1 MYRKLTADQI
11 FNGYELLPEG
21 SVLILEKNGTIVDI
35 VNQTEAGDGIEQHDG
50 MLSPGFINCHCHLE
64 LSHMREKVPKHI
76 GLIDF
81 LMKIVENRHATEE
94 EIQLAI
100 ETAENEMLQNG
111 IVAVGDIC
119 NTTNTITKKS
129 KTNLHYHN
137 FIEVAGFPEGIADKR
152 FNAILDVYNQF
163 SKISKYNSI
172 VPHAPYSVS
181 TSLLKK
187 ITSFP
192 GNDIMTMHNQE
203 TLAENELYENMEGDF
218 LQFYQQLNIPVDSFN
233 AKGKS
238 SLQYFLPFF
247 KRNQP
252 LILVHNVFTKQED
265 ISYAQT
271 MSELENAALY
281 FCLCPHANQYIS
293 NKLPDVNMF
302 VNNEMNLILGT
313 DSLASNDQLSIMAEI
328 KLLQQHF
335 PHITITEMLK
345 WATSN
350 GAKALKINDVYGSF
364 EKGKRPGVVLIGGD
378 NHECTNVFLPPRR

>member
-11 FNGYELLPEG
+11 FNGYELLPQG

-35 VNQTEAGDGIEQHDG
+35 VNQAEAGDGIEQHDG

-64 LSHMREKVPKHI
+64 LSHMRGKVPKNT

-94 EIQLAI
+94 EIQSAI
-100 ETAENEMLQNG
+100 ETAENEMAQNG

-119 NTTNTITKKS
+119 NTTNTIDQKS
-129 KTNLHYHN
+129 KANLHYQN

-152 FNAILDVYNQF
+152 FNAILDVYNEF

-181 TSLLKK
+181 TSLLEK
-187 ITSFP
+187 ITSFS
-192 GNDIMTMHNQE
+192 GNEIMTMHNQE
-203 TLAENELYENMEGDF
+203 TLAENELYEKMEGDF
-218 LQFYQQLNIPVDSFN
+218 LQFYQQLNIPVDSFD

-252 LILVHNVFTKQED
+252 LILVHNVLTKQED

-293 NKLPDVNMF
+293 NKLPDVDMF
-302 VNNEMNLILGT
+302 VNNEMNLVLGT

-328 KLLQQHF
+328 KLLQQNF
-335 PHITITEMLK
+335 PHIMITKMLK

-350 GAKALKINDVYGSF
+350 GAKALKIDDRYGSF
-364 EKGKRPGVVLIGGD
+364 EKGKRPGVVLIGD
-378 NHECTNVFLPPRR
+378 NNVAPFNFPEGGR

>member
-11 FNGYELLPEG
+11 FNGYELLPQG

-35 VNQTEAGDGIEQHDG
+35 VNQAEAGDDIERHVG
-50 MLSPGFINCHCHLE
+50 MLSPGFVNCHCHLE
-64 LSHMREKVPKHI
+64 LSHMRGKVPKHT

-81 LMKIVENRHATEE
+81 LMKIVENRLATEE
-94 EIQLAI
+94 EIQSAI
-100 ETAENEMLQNG
+100 ETAENEMIQNG

-119 NTTNTITKKS
+119 NTTNTIAQKS
-129 KTNLHYHN
+129 RTNLHYQN
-137 FIEVAGFPEGIADKR
+137 FIEVAGFPDGIADKR
-152 FNAILDVYNQF
+152 FNAILDVYNEF
-163 SKISKYNSI
+163 TKVSKYNSI

-181 TSLLKK
+181 VALLEK
-187 ITSFP
+187 INSFP

-203 TLAENELYENMEGDF
+203 TLAENELYEKMEGEF
-218 LQFYQQLNIPVDSFN
+218 LSFYQKLNISVDSFN

-252 LILVHNVFTKQED
+252 LILVHNVYTKLED
-265 ISYAQT
+265 IGYAQT
-271 MSELENAALY
+271 MSELDHSALY

-302 VNNEMNLILGT
+302 VNNEMNMVLGT

-328 KLLQQHF
+328 KLLQKYF
-335 PHITITEMLK
+335 PHISINEMLK

-350 GAKALKINDVYGSF
+350 GARALSINDVYGSF
-364 EKGKRPGVVLIGGD
+364 EKGKRPGVVLIGED
-378 NHECTNVFLPPRR
+378 SECSPL

>member
-1 MYRKLTADQI
+1 LYRKLTADQI
-11 FNGYELLPEG
+11 FNGYELLPQG

-35 VNQTEAGDGIEQHDG
+35 VNQADAGDDIERHVG
-50 MLSPGFINCHCHLE
+50 MLSPGFVNCHCHLE
-64 LSHMREKVPKHI
+64 LSHMRGKVPKHT

-94 EIQLAI
+94 EIQSAI
-100 ETAENEMLQNG
+100 ETAENEMILNG

-119 NTTNTITKKS
+119 NTTNTIDQKS
-129 KTNLHYHN
+129 KSNLHYQN
-137 FIEVAGFPEGIADKR
+137 FIEVAGFPDGIADKR
-152 FNAILDVYNQF
+152 FNAILDVYIEF
-163 SKISKYNSI
+163 AKVSKYNSI

-181 TSLLKK
+181 AALLEK

-203 TLAENELYENMEGDF
+203 TLAENELYEKMEGEF
-218 LQFYQQLNIPVDSFN
+218 LSFYQKLNIPVDSFN

-252 LILVHNVFTKQED
+252 LILVHNVYTKAED
-265 ISYAQT
+265 IVYAQT
-271 MSELENAALY
+271 KGEFDNSALY

-293 NKLPDVNMF
+293 YKLPDVDMF
-302 VNNEMNLILGT
+302 VNNAMNLVLGT
-313 DSLASNDQLSIMAEI
+313 DSLASNDQLSIWEEI

-335 PHITITEMLK
+335 PHITIPEMLK

-350 GAKALKINDVYGSF
+350 GARALKIEDRYGSF
-364 EKGKRPGVVLIGGD
+364 EKGKRPGVVLIREDLNCGIISI
-378 NHECTNVFLPPRR
+378 

>member
-11 FNGYELLPEG
+11 FNGYELLPQG

-35 VNQTEAGDGIEQHDG
+35 VNQAEAGDDIERQIG
-50 MLSPGFINCHCHLE
+50 MLSPGFVNCHCHLE
-64 LSHMREKVPKHI
+64 LSHMRGKVPKHT

-81 LMKIVENRHATEE
+81 LMKIVEHRHATEE
-94 EIQLAI
+94 EIQSAI
-100 ETAENEMLQNG
+100 ETAENEMIQNG

-119 NTTNTITKKS
+119 NTTNTIAQKS
-129 KTNLHYHN
+129 KSNLHYQN
-137 FIEVAGFPEGIADKR
+137 FIEVAGFPDGIADKR
-152 FNAILDVYNQF
+152 FNAILNVYNEF
-163 SKISKYNSI
+163 TKISKYNSI

-181 TSLLKK
+181 ASLLEK

-192 GNDIMTMHNQE
+192 GNEIMTMHNQE
-203 TLAENELYENMEGDF
+203 TLAENELYEKMEGEF
-218 LQFYQQLNIPVDSFN
+218 LSFYQKLNIPVDGFN

-252 LILVHNVFTKQED
+252 LILVHNLYTKSED
-265 ISYAQT
+265 IGYAQT
-271 MSELENAALY
+271 MSELDHSALY

-302 VNNEMNLILGT
+302 VNKEMNLVLGT

-335 PHITITEMLK
+335 PNISFTEILK

-364 EKGKRPGVVLIGGD
+364 EKGKRPGVVLIGVDG
-378 NHECTNVFLPPRR
+378 ECGPL

>member
-11 FNGYELLPEG
+11 FNGYELLPQG

-35 VNQTEAGDGIEQHDG
+35 VYQAEAGDDIERHVG
-50 MLSPGFINCHCHLE
+50 MLSPGFVNCHCHLE
-64 LSHMREKVPKHI
+64 LSHMRGKVPKNT

-81 LMKIVENRHATEE
+81 LMKIVENRYATEE
-94 EIQLAI
+94 EIQSAI
-100 ETAENEMLQNG
+100 ETAENEMIQNG

-119 NTTNTITKKS
+119 NTTNTIAQKS
-129 KTNLHYHN
+129 KSNLHYQN
-137 FIEVAGFPEGIADKR
+137 FIEVAGFPDAIADKR
-152 FNAILDVYNQF
+152 FNAILNVYNEF
-163 SKISKYNSI
+163 TKVSKYNSI

-181 TSLLKK
+181 ASLLEK
-187 ITSFP
+187 ISSFP

-203 TLAENELYENMEGDF
+203 TLAENELYEKMEGEF
-218 LQFYQQLNIPVDSFN
+218 LSFYQKLNIPVDSFN

-252 LILVHNVFTKQED
+252 LILVHNVYTKVED
-265 ISYAQT
+265 IGYAQT
-271 MSELENAALY
+271 MSELDHSALY

-302 VNNEMNLILGT
+302 VNNEMNLVLGT

-328 KLLQQHF
+328 KLLQKCF
-335 PHITITEMLK
+335 PHISINEMLK

-350 GAKALKINDVYGSF
+350 GARALSINDVYGSF
-364 EKGKRPGVVLIGGD
+364 EKGKRPGVVLIGH
-378 NHECTNVFLPPRR
+378 NHECTNIFLPPRR

>member
-11 FNGYELLPEG
+11 FNGYELLPQG

-35 VNQTEAGDGIEQHDG
+35 VNQADAGDDIERHVG
-50 MLSPGFINCHCHLE
+50 MLSPGFVNCHCHLE
-64 LSHMREKVPKHI
+64 LSHMRGKVPKHT

-94 EIQLAI
+94 EIQSAI
-100 ETAENEMLQNG
+100 ETAENEMILNG
-111 IVAVGDIC
+111 IVALGDIC
-119 NTTNTITKKS
+119 NTTNTIAQKS
-129 KTNLHYHN
+129 KSNLHYQN
-137 FIEVAGFPEGIADKR
+137 FIEVAGFPDGIADKR
-152 FNAILDVYNQF
+152 FNAILDVYNEF
-163 SKISKYNSI
+163 AKVSKYNSI

-181 TSLLKK
+181 VSLLEK

-203 TLAENELYENMEGDF
+203 TLAENELYEKMEGEF
-218 LQFYQQLNIPVDSFN
+218 LSFYQKLNIPVDSFN

-252 LILVHNVFTKQED
+252 LILVHNVYTKAED
-265 ISYAQT
+265 IGYAQT
-271 MSELENAALY
+271 MGEFDHSALY

-302 VNNEMNLILGT
+302 VNNVMNLVLGT

-335 PHITITEMLK
+335 PHISFIEMLK

-350 GAKALKINDVYGSF
+350 GARALKIDDVFGSF
-364 EKGKRPGVVLIGGD
+364 EKGKRPSVVLIKEDLNCG
-378 NHECTNVFLPPRR
+378 VISI

>member
-21 SVLILEKNGTIVDI
+21 SVLILENNGTIVDI
-35 VNQTEAGDGIEQHDG
+35 INQAEAGDDIERHFG

-64 LSHMREKVPKHI
+64 LSHMRGKVPKHT

-81 LMKIVENRHATEE
+81 LLKIVVERTANTA
-94 EIQLAI
+94 EIASAI
-100 ETAENEMLQNG
+100 EAAEHEMWQNG

-119 NTTNTITKKS
+119 NTTYTIAQKS
-129 KTNLHYHN
+129 KGNLHYHN
-137 FIEVAGFPEGIADKR
+137 FIEVAGFPEEIADKR
-152 FNAILDVYNQF
+152 FNAILDVYHEF

-181 TSLLKK
+181 AGLLEK
-187 ITSFP
+187 ITSFF
-192 GNDIMTMHNQE
+192 GNEIMTMHNQE
-203 TLAENELYENMEGDF
+203 TLAENELYEKLEGDF
-218 LQFYQQLNIPVDSFN
+218 LKFYQQLNISVDSFSSM
-233 AKGKS
+233 GKS
-238 SLQYFLPFF
+238 SLQHFLPYFNF
-247 KRNQP
+247 NHP

-271 MSELENAALY
+271 IYNFENSPLY

-302 VNNEMNLILGT
+302 VNNEVNLVLGT
-313 DSLASNDQLSIMAEI
+313 DSLASNDQLSILEEI

-350 GAKALKINDVYGSF
+350 GAKALKIDDRYGSF
-364 EKGKRPGVVLIGGD
+364 EKGKRPGVVLIGD
-378 NHECTNVFLPPRR
+378 NHKCSNVFLPPRH

>member
-11 FNGYELLPEG
+11 FNGYELLPQG

-35 VNQTEAGDGIEQHDG
+35 VNQADAGDDIERHVG
-50 MLSPGFINCHCHLE
+50 MLSPGFVNCHCHLE
-64 LSHMREKVPKHI
+64 LSHMRGKVPKHT

-94 EIQLAI
+94 EIQSAI
-100 ETAENEMLQNG
+100 ETAENEMILNG
-111 IVAVGDIC
+111 IVALGDIC
-119 NTTNTITKKS
+119 NTTNTIAQKS
-129 KTNLHYHN
+129 KSNLHYQN
-137 FIEVAGFPEGIADKR
+137 FIEVAGFPDGIADKR
-152 FNAILDVYNQF
+152 FNAILDVYNEF
-163 SKISKYNSI
+163 AKVSKYNSI

-181 TSLLKK
+181 VSLLKK

-203 TLAENELYENMEGDF
+203 TLAENELYEKMEGEF
-218 LQFYQQLNIPVDSFN
+218 LSFYQKLNIPVDSFN

-252 LILVHNVFTKQED
+252 LILVHNVYTKAED
-265 ISYAQT
+265 IGYSQT
-271 MSELENAALY
+271 MGEFDNSALY

-302 VNNEMNLILGT
+302 VNNVMNLVLGT

-335 PHITITEMLK
+335 PHISFIEMLK

-350 GAKALKINDVYGSF
+350 GARALKIDDVFGSF
-364 EKGKRPGVVLIGGD
+364 EKGKRPSVVLIKEDLNCG
-378 NHECTNVFLPPRR
+378 VISI